1 VRGCWGLFLG
11 ACTAGGVD
19 GKADSDLPTDTEPTV
34 DTEVSVPLDADCEL
48 VTGRVRGA
56 EGTVD
61 FDVEVIAEGLEIPW
75 SIGFLPDG
83 AMLVTERAGPVR
95 RIEADGELRAA
106 PVLEVDVSASG
117 EGGLLG
123 LAVHPDFETN
133 RWFYLYY
140 TGDVPSGT
148 VNRVARYELNA
159 NGLGATFDRIVLD
172 DIPAGVFHDGGRL
185 RFGPDGKLYVL
196 TGDARNPPL
205 AQDQDSLAGK
215 VLRLE
220 DDGTV
225 PTDNPTPGSPVYLSG
240 IRNTQGLDWRDDGRV
255 VVTDHGP
262 SNGTGEGG
270 RSGHDELSVVEPGA
284 NLGWPDIYACEEA
297 PGMVTPSITWARA
310 TPPGGAAI
318 YRGTEIPEFQG
329 DVLIG
334 VLGID
339 DPSAQQLHRV
349 RLDEA
354 GNVLLHETYMGD
366 GMDHNFGRLRDV
378 IMGPDGGLYVT
389 TSNCDGR
396 GDCGQ
401 GDRVLRIG
409 RR

>member
-1 VRGCWGLFLG
+1 MRWWWAVFLG
-11 ACTAGGVD
+11 ACTQGGVD
-19 GKADSDLPTDTEPTV
+19 DKADSDAPADTEAV
-34 DTEVSVPLDADCEL
+34 VPLAAGCEL
-48 VTGRVRGA
+48 VSGRSRG
-56 EGTVD
+56 EQGTVD
-61 FDVEVIAEGLEIPW
+61 FDVEVIAEGLQIPW

-83 AMLVTERAGPVR
+83 AMLVTERAGQVR
-95 RIEADGELRAA
+95 RVEADGELLAA
-106 PVLEVDVSASG
+106 PVLEVDVAASG

-123 LAVHPDFETN
+123 LAVHPDFAVN

-140 TGDVPSGT
+140 TGDTAGGT
-148 VNRVARYELNA
+148 FNRVARYVLNEA
-159 NGLGATFDRIVLD
+159 GLGATFDRFVLD
-172 DIPAGVFHDGGRL
+172 EIPAGVFHDGGRL

-196 TGDARNPPL
+196 TGDAREPPL
-205 AQDQDSLAGK
+205 AQDPGSLAGK

-220 DDGTV
+220 DDGGV
-225 PTDNPTPGSPVYLSG
+225 PVDNPTPGSPVYLSG
-240 IRNTQGLDWRDDGRV
+240 VRNTQGLDWRDDGRV

-262 SNGTGEGG
+262 SNGAGEGG
-270 RSGHDELSVVEPGA
+270 RSGHDELTVVEPGA
-284 NLGWPDIYACEEA
+284 NLGWPDIYACETA
-297 PGMVTPSITWARA
+297 DGMSTPSLTWARA

-318 YRGTEIPEFQG
+318 YRGTEIPEFVG

-339 DPSAQQLHRV
+339 DPTAQQLHRV
-349 RLDEA
+349 RLDGA
-354 GNVLLHETYMGD
+354 GNVLLHETYMGE
-366 GMDHNFGRLRDV
+366 GMDHAFGRLRDV

-396 GDCGQ
+396 GACGQ